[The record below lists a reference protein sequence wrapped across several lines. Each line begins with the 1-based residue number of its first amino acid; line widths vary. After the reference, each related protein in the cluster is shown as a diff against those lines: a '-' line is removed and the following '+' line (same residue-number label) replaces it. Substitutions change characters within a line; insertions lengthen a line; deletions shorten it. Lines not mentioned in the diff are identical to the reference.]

1 MRSFNADWDAVQRA
15 AQFPGGNLLG
25 QRRGIGECPV
35 GGDLDIGRQHRV
47 ERIDPLK
54 VGGGQLHRDS
64 SPAATAAAAAR
75 QSQFSRIAHSSCL
88 WLLKRLKP
96 DPLGRTA

>member
-1 MRSFNADWDAVQRA
+1 VQRA

-54 VGGGQLHRDS
+54 VGGGQLHRGQLAGS
-64 SPAATAAAAAR
+64 HRGRSGR

-96 DPLGRTA
+96 VPLGRNCLTNPVWWIR